1 MEDEKKETNQSTGN
15 AAEKEKEGEGKEK
28 KQEKQNEVN
37 EAQELKERLLRLA
50 AEFDNYKKRVK
61 NDIDAAK
68 VLGKAEMAKN
78 ILPVL
83 DEFELAIMALDNSAE
98 KDDELAKGI
107 AMIYTNFI
115 EALKKEGIEEI
126 DAKGKF
132 DPYRHEIVMTKES
145 DKEDG
150 TILEVV
156 KKGYALS
163 GLLIRPASVIVSKK
177 TQENKK
183 QN

>member
-1 MEDEKKETNQSTGN
+1 MEDEKKETNQNNRN
-15 AAEKEKEGEGKEK
+15 AAEEEKEGEGREK
-28 KQEKQNEVN
+28 KQEKQNE
-37 EAQELKERLLRLA
+37 
-50 AEFDNYKKRVK
+50 
-61 NDIDAAK
+61 
-68 VLGKAEMAKN
+68 G
-78 ILPVL
+78 
-83 DEFELAIMALDNSAE
+83 

-126 DAKGKF
+126 DAKGRF
-132 DPYRHEIVMTKES
+132 DPYKHEIVMTKES
-145 DKEDG
+145 EKEDG

-156 KKGYALS
+156 KKGYALG

-177 TQENKK
+177 VQEGKK